1 MHYPGKYSNDP
12 NQSEEICKDKVVL
25 NQPAGNV
32 EFVNTKDEESVSIT
46 HKSGSYIKLDKFGR
60 DDLTTRD
67 KREHVLG
74 DFLSTINGSQTEII
88 EENFQTIVLGDTLK
102 TVGDVARWRE
112 PMQNIKDAYRE
123 IHDVKRLFEV
133 KRTNRENSI
142 DQAPKQSKAGTPA
155 KCPSHGN
162 VSKVII
168 NNSPTVVTSTKVNS
182 REVMSVRDGKEGYA
196 NVSGSGGNLCLTCWG
211 KMISPSSQDGG
222 WATETQKNAISQK
235 REEIQKRI
243 YEYEKQLG
251 QNKCPNGGSS
261 IETIAKHFVQN
272 IGLVF
277 NDFESFRKDPYGK
290 LVPCGVKIDP
300 LGTTIYTQYR
310 ETALIENVDIDKF
323 PGGSYELNVC
333 DGWTATVGSHGIEF
347 KTSGPLNLFGTIVN
361 VIGEEVSIGSRGELA
376 LDGERVDIT
385 GEVISLRP
393 KRLSRTLDT
402 GGQTQIEQQ
411 VLVDGNLN
419 VGLNAVIRGGAHVE
433 GELSVHH
440 ITAPCEYHITE
451 TDFTYDQ
458 NFEPRQLPPPSPDI
472 CIFGQNGVKIAMDP
486 QDCTSDAPKSP
497 TYATLLPGAIIGYAV
512 SKDSGG
518 NDHCLPVFSVSSPNF
533 AVVDKHYHYFKNMP
547 MKLFEQN
554 SQVEANAGAQSAK
567 GSANPHDAVRAVGAR
582 NNWSSPVL
590 AQPVKNSTTENTVV
604 EKFGGNGCSTLSI
617 NQTDWGQT
625 SSKNDSLPS
634 GEGVR
639 TQKYTDEY
647 IQQRVKVLEAELEAK
662 YAELKAELNKLSQSD
677 C

>member
-12 NQSEEICKDKVVL
+12 NQSEEIFKDKVVL
-25 NQPAGNV
+25 NQPSGNF
-32 EFVNTKDEESVSIT
+32 EFINTKDEESITIT
-46 HKSGSYIKLDKFGR
+46 HKSGSYIKQDKFGR

-74 DFLSTINGSQTEII
+74 DSLTTINGSQTEII

-102 TVGDVARWRE
+102 TVGDAERWRK
-112 PMQNIKDAYRE
+112 PMQNIKDEYRE
-123 IHDVKRLFEV
+123 IHDIKRLFEV
-133 KRTNRENSI
+133 KRTDKKNFI
-142 DQAPKQSKAGTPA
+142 DQSPKQSKAGTPA
-155 KCPSHGN
+155 KCPSHSN
-162 VSKVII
+162 ISKVIV
-168 NNSPTVVTSTKVNS
+168 NNSPTIVTSRLVNS
-182 REVMSVRDGKEGYA
+182 REVMNVQDGKEGYVD
-196 NVSGSGGNLCLTCWG
+196 VSGSGGNLCLTCWG
-211 KMISPSSQDGG
+211 KMLSPSSQDGV
-222 WATETQKNAISQK
+222 WATETQKKTISQK

-277 NDFESFRKDPYGK
+277 NDFASFRKDPYGK

-300 LGTTIYTQYR
+300 IGTTIYTQYR
-310 ETALIENVDIDKF
+310 ETSLIENVDIDKF

-347 KTSGPLNLFGTIVN
+347 KTCGPLNLFGSTIKLT
-361 VIGEEVSIGSRGELA
+361 GEEVSIGSRGELA

-402 GGQTQIEQQ
+402 GGQTEIEQQ

-419 VGLNAVIRGGAHVE
+419 VGLNAVIRGGAHIE

-451 TDFTYDQ
+451 SDFTYDH
-458 NFEPRQLPPPSPDI
+458 NMEPRVLPSTE
-472 CIFGQNGVKIAMDP
+472 CYFGQSGVKIAMDP
-486 QDCTSDAPKSP
+486 LDCTIDAPKSP
-497 TYATLLPGAIIGYAV
+497 TYATLLPGAPIGIAV
-512 SKDSGG
+512 GKDSNGD
-518 NDHCLPVFSVSSPNF
+518 DHCLTVFSLYSPNF

-554 SQVEANAGAQSAK
+554 SQVEANAGFQSAI
-567 GSANPHDAVRAVGAR
+567 GDANPHDAVRAVGAR

-590 AQPVKNSTTENTVV
+590 AQPVKNSTTVNTVV
-604 EKFGGNGCSTLSI
+604 EKFGGNVCSPLSI
-617 NQTDWGQT
+617 NQTDWDQT
-625 SSKNDSLPS
+625 VSKNDSLPS

-647 IQQRVKVLEAELEAK
+647 IKQRVKELEIELESK
-662 YAELKAELNKLSQSD
+662 YTELKEELNKLAQSN